1 MRNAYLTT
9 LGVTAAILTVVALAL
24 LLAPGF
30 AGSVTADSDDNG
42 GLEFKAKLTGSQEV
56 TDPAGGVAT
65 DTVGKARF
73 EFNDAKTELEF
84 ELEVED
90 GVRVTQAHIH
100 CAPAGSNGPIVIFL
114 AGFHDKGWD
123 VDGDWIGDATATDAN
138 ITNNACGS
146 TLAQIAQA
154 MAEGRTYA
162 NVHTVAHPA
171 GEVRGQI
178 QPNGNGNGHGG
189 DNDRQKDD

>member
-1 MRNAYLTT
+1 MCR
-9 LGVTAAILTVVALAL
+9 L
-24 LLAPGF
+24 LDQGRP
-30 AGSVTADSDDNG
+30 
-42 GLEFKAKLTGSQEV
+42 
-56 TDPAGGVAT
+56 
-65 DTVGKARF
+65 
-73 EFNDAKTELEF
+73 
-84 ELEVED
+84 
-90 GVRVTQAHIH
+90 
-100 CAPAGSNGPIVIFL
+100 
-114 AGFHDKGWD
+114 
-123 VDGDWIGDATATDAN
+123 
-138 ITNNACGS
+138 NNACGS